1 MWFVIAAMLKARAVK
16 SAWEKEMKHCIC
28 AKFNTDSH
36 LCSCITQP
44 FSLAPTYQK
53 TMFREYILQDL
64 HSYQSTPFP
73 LEFLTASCSS
83 RDLSITSSRT
93 QKTLWSLVVFFV
105 RTPGK
110 NDLKTY
116 NLSTC
121 SATAAVFLSPS
132 AASCVCSGS
141 PTVVSLRTAWCETP
155 HAQSHRGRQECCDIT
170 KLPLLFSALVVNKGM
185 QAC

>member
-16 SAWEKEMKHCIC
+16 PAWEKEMKHCIC

-73 LEFLTASCSS
+73 LESLTASCSS

-93 QKTLWSLVVFFV
+93 QKTLWALEFFFV

-110 NDLKTY
+110 IKK
-116 NLSTC
+116 TC

-141 PTVVSLRTAWCETP
+141 PTVVRLRTAWCETP
-155 HAQSHRGRQECCDIT
+155 HAQSHRGRQEWCDIT